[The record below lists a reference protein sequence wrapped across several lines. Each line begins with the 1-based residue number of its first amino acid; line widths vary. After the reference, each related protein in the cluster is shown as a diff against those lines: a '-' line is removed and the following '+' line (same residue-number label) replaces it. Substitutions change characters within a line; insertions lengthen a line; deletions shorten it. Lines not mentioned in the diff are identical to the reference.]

1 MKRVYVKYC
10 KYFLLSLLIIMIG
23 SLTACGQQKTASEP
37 QSEPVP
43 ESGPVSESSSASET
57 EPAPDSKTTNAS
69 TFPINSILYFNDDK
83 GSAELIQYFEDGNV
97 PKEANALYDQEGGNP
112 EITITDA
119 ETIKELY
126 KYLGMIKV
134 DGETD
139 MGLTDGYH
147 HVQFK
152 LADDHYI
159 YYSFEGTDIWRYGGK
174 NYSIS
179 NSNKLFGLIKELTA
193 ENAFPVESE
202 ITETPAVQQDEAQD
216 ADQGQEPSQSQE
228 PNQSQ
233 DQDQSQAPD
242 DNTSLYQETT
252 SGNIQIEYPSD
263 WEAQSIGDKIVMS
276 KDGTENY
283 PFFSVEEIG
292 WVGSPGTFVTNQM
305 DTFTSKYQNRVAMP
319 PEASGM
325 EVDGMKL
332 AGFTAKYSS
341 YDGSA
346 TITRLEYVEVID
358 DITYHFVCEYVSD
371 AYGDQHEDE
380 TTYFEFMHAIES
392 MKIKAE

>member
-1 MKRVYVKYC
+1 MKKVYVKYC
-10 KYFLLSLLIIMIG
+10 KYFLLALLVVMIG
-23 SLTACGQQKTASEP
+23 SLAACGQQKTESEPKSESASASEP
-37 QSEPVP
+37 APTSEPA
-43 ESGPVSESSSASET
+43 SASNI
-57 EPAPDSKTTNAS
+57 TNAS
-69 TFPINSILYFNDDK
+69 TFPINSILYFNDDA

-97 PKEANALYDQEGGNP
+97 PEEANALYDQEGGNP

-139 MGLTDGYH
+139 TGLTDGYH

-179 NSNKLFGLIKELTA
+179 NSGKLFGLIKELTD
-193 ENAFPVESE
+193 ENAFPEE
-202 ITETPAVQQDEAQD
+202 PQTEETPAAQQEKGQD
-216 ADQGQEPSQSQE
+216 AAQSQEPTQSQEPDQGQEPTQNQE
-228 PNQSQ
+228 
-233 DQDQSQAPD
+233 PD
-242 DNTSLYQETT
+242 DNTDLYKETT

-263 WEAQSIGDKIVMS
+263 LEAQTSGDKIIMS

-305 DTFTSKYQNRVAMP
+305 NTFTEKYQNRVAMP
-319 PEASGM
+319 PEVSGL
-325 EVDGMKL
+325 EVAGVKL

-346 TITRLEYVEVID
+346 TITRLEYVEVIN

-380 TTYFEFMHAIES
+380 TTYFEFLHAIES

>member
-1 MKRVYVKYC
+1 MKKVYVKYG
-10 KYFLLSLLIIMIG
+10 KYLLLGLLVMMTG
-23 SLTACGQQKTASEP
+23 SLAACGQKETTPESEPGSASVSEPVSASEP
-37 QSEPVP
+37 A
-43 ESGPVSESSSASET
+43 SASNI
-57 EPAPDSKTTNAS
+57 TNAS

-83 GSAELIQYFEDGNV
+83 GSAELIQYFEDRNV
-97 PKEANALYDQEGGNP
+97 PEEVNALYDQEGGNP

-126 KYLGMIKV
+126 KYLGMVKV

-152 LADDHYI
+152 LADDRYI

-179 NSNKLFGLIKELTA
+179 NSDKLFGLIKELTA
-193 ENAFPVESE
+193 ENSFPEESE
-202 ITETPAVQQDEAQD
+202 IEETPAAQQDEDQNQD
-216 ADQGQEPSQSQE
+216 QYQV
-228 PNQSQ
+228 
-233 DQDQSQAPD
+233 QDQSQDPD
-242 DNTSLYQETT
+242 DNTSLYQEAT

-263 WEAQSIGDKIVMS
+263 WEAQTSGDKIIMS
-276 KDGTENY
+276 KDGSENY

-305 DTFTSKYQNRVAMP
+305 DAFTTKYQNRVAMP

-325 EVDGMKL
+325 EVAGMKL
-332 AGFTAKYSS
+332 AGFTTKYSS

>member
-1 MKRVYVKYC
+1 MKKVYVKYC
-10 KYFLLSLLIIMIG
+10 KYFLFGLLVMVIG
-23 SLTACGQQKTASEP
+23 SLAGCGQNKTASESESALS
-37 QSEPVP
+37 SEPSP
-43 ESGPVSESSSASET
+43 ASEPASASNI
-57 EPAPDSKTTNAS
+57 TNAG
-69 TFPINSILYFNDDK
+69 TFPLNSLLYFNDDK

-97 PKEANALYDQEGGNP
+97 PEEVNALYDQEGGNP

-119 ETIKELY
+119 ETIKEVY

-139 MGLTDGYH
+139 MGATDSYH
-147 HVQFK
+147 YVQFK
-152 LADDHYI
+152 LADDRYI

-179 NSNKLFGLIKELTA
+179 NSGKLFGLIKELTD
-193 ENAFPVESE
+193 ENAFPEESQTE
-202 ITETPAVQQDEAQD
+202 ETPAAQQEKGQD
-216 ADQGQEPSQSQE
+216 AAQSQE
-228 PNQSQ
+228 PA
-233 DQDQSQAPD
+233 QSQAPD
-242 DNTSLYQETT
+242 QSQEPTQSQASDDNTDLYKETT
-252 SGNIQIEYPSD
+252 SGNIQIEYPTD
-263 WEAQSIGDKIVMS
+263 WEAQTSGDKIVMS

-305 DTFTSKYQNRVAMP
+305 NTFTEKYQNRVAMH
-319 PEASGM
+319 PEVSGM
-325 EVDGMKL
+325 EVAGMKL

-371 AYGDQHEDE
+371 VYGDQHEDE

>member
-10 KYFLLSLLIIMIG
+10 KYLLLCLLVLMIG
-23 SLTACGQQKTASEP
+23 SLAACGQKKTETD
-37 QSEPVP
+37 P
-43 ESGPVSESSSASET
+43 E
-57 EPAPDSKTTNAS
+57 SKTTNA
-69 TFPINSILYFNDDK
+69 TEFPVNSILYFNDDE
-83 GSAELIQYFEDGNV
+83 GSSELIQYFEDGNV
-97 PKEANALYDQEGGNP
+97 PEEANALYDQMGSNP

-119 ETIKELY
+119 DTIKELY
-126 KYLGMIKV
+126 KYLGMVKV
-134 DGETD
+134 DGETNESI
-139 MGLTDGYH
+139 TDCYH
-147 HVQFK
+147 YVQFK

-159 YYSFEGTDIWRYGGK
+159 YYTFEGTDIWSYGGK

-179 NSNKLFGLIKELTA
+179 NSDKLFSLIKELT
-193 ENAFPVESE
+193 
-202 ITETPAVQQDEAQD
+202 DEYV
-216 ADQGQEPSQSQE
+216 QSQE
-228 PNQSQ
+228 IEETTTEQS
-233 DQDQSQAPD
+233 D
-242 DNTSLYQETT
+242 DGSLYQEAIA
-252 SGNIQIEYPSD
+252 GNIMIEYPSG
-263 WEAQSIGDKIVMS
+263 WKAQSSGEKIVMS

-292 WVGSPGTFVTNQM
+292 WVGSPGTFETNQM
-305 DTFTSKYQNRVAMP
+305 DAFTTKYQNRVAMP

-325 EVDGMKL
+325 EVAGMKL

-358 DITYHFVCEYVSD
+358 DITYHFVCEYVSQ